1 MSREL
6 FTSITIEG
14 TPDQLFAMLKA
25 LKSFETDWQEQYL
38 ELQRSGKSGAE
49 LDHGYLEYVRCCNCY
64 LKNLTDEELRA
75 LAEKSPYGCS
85 VYAEGPSGSFYEPSE
100 IGLFEALAQAAPDAA
115 FSGEIEGLA
124 WGAEFRHTAELKN
137 GHLAL
142 SSKVSDNGDD
152 EYEEDWEEDEEDW
165 DEEEELE
172 EFSAPASVI
181 PPSWTTG
188 DAVFHAAFGKG
199 TILQVMPLGNDNML
213 RIAFDNVGTRMLMA
227 NTAAAHLKKL

>member
-142 SSKVSDNGDD
+142 RSKVSDNGDD

-172 EFSAPASVI
+172 
-181 PPSWTTG
+181 
-188 DAVFHAAFGKG
+188 
-199 TILQVMPLGNDNML
+199 
-213 RIAFDNVGTRMLMA
+213 
-227 NTAAAHLKKL
+227 